1 MISSTE
7 GQSSPFLPIRVWIP
21 LLLLPA
27 MILLRLAPSLIQDGP
42 SMTWAIGA
50 FGPFLVSLLLV
61 AWWLG
66 FSRAKMV
73 ERFWGLVGIV
83 LILILVSVV
92 ADPSIHG
99 PLFIVMTIPMVIAG
113 FALGACLFGGVLG
126 IQRTWLALGIALLG
140 ASVSTLVKTDGVWGN
155 FAFGMDWRW
164 NPSAEDKFLSTK
176 DKASQPQGD
185 SIPQSAFQS
194 PEWPGFRGPR
204 RDGVQTEGTFSLD
217 WKSKQPQEVWRI
229 QVGPAWSSFAFATK
243 YLVTQEQRG
252 EKESVVCYDAD
263 TGKELWESSL
273 ESRFFES
280 LGGLGPRATPTI
292 AAGNVYALG
301 AEGWFVKLNAANGQV
316 EWKVDVRK
324 DAERDPPMWGFS
336 SSPFVVGDLA
346 IIHAGGKGDKGVLAY
361 DNQTGALRWSV
372 PAGEHSYG
380 SLQMVRLVDRDL
392 LCLLSNLGAH
402 LWDPSTGR
410 SVLDYA
416 WEHSGYRALQPQV
429 IDGDKLLIP
438 TGMGSGCR
446 LVQFSESSGGIE
458 AKELWTSRE
467 MKPDFN
473 DVVVHK
479 GHIYG
484 FDNSIFACID
494 LKDGKRKW
502 KGGRYGKG
510 QCLLLPNSD
519 LIIVLAESGELA
531 LVKATESSHQELAK
545 FQSVEG
551 KTWNHPVVV
560 GNRLYV
566 RNAAEAVCYRLD

>member
-1 MISSTE
+1 MGHRCLWAFSGEPSFDRVVAWF
-7 GQSSPFLPIRVWIP
+7 QSR
-21 LLLLPA
+21 
-27 MILLRLAPSLIQDGP
+27 QDGRKDLGPRGHRAHLDFGLRGGGSFDPRTSLHRDDHSHGDCRLRIGGVPLRWCIGDAANMAGPWYRAGVFFGIGLSKDRWCLGKFRLRNGLEMESIGRGEIPIDQRQGHTASRGLHP
-42 SMTWAIGA
+42 SKCI
-50 FGPFLVSLLLV
+50 S
-61 AWWLG
+61 
-66 FSRAKMV
+66 
-73 ERFWGLVGIV
+73 
-83 LILILVSVV
+83 
-92 ADPSIHG
+92 
-99 PLFIVMTIPMVIAG
+99 IAG
-113 FALGACLFGGVLG
+113 MAWISWTAKGWSADGRYLFVGLEVQATARG
-126 IQRTWLALGIALLG
+126 LAH
-140 ASVSTLVKTDGVWGN
+140 SS
-155 FAFGMDWRW
+155 R
-164 NPSAEDKFLSTK
+164 
-176 DKASQPQGD
+176 
-185 SIPQSAFQS
+185 
-194 PEWPGFRGPR
+194 
-204 RDGVQTEGTFSLD
+204 
-217 WKSKQPQEVWRI
+217 
-229 QVGPAWSSFAFATK
+229 PAWSSFAFSTK

-301 AEGWFVKLNAANGQV
+301 AEGWFVKLNATNGKV
-316 EWKVDVRK
+316 EWKADVRK

-380 SLQMVRLVDRDL
+380 SLQMVRLVDRDF

-402 LWDPSTGR
+402 LWDPSNGQ
-410 SVLDYA
+410 SVLEYA

-446 LVQFSESSGGIE
+446 LVQLSESNGAID

-510 QCLLLPNSD
+510 QCLLLPKSD